1 MARSDAEKVE
11 YAVGLLR
18 DAHRA
23 GRLSQAEL
31 DQHLR
36 ELGVEPEQP
45 PATVTITAQV
55 RGELGQLRGNDAPRA
70 IEDALGELAEQAGL
84 TVVEGSV
91 RVQVDG
97 AAPAPA
103 AAPAAPGHTAW
114 RAGGAEQRGRRVTIS
129 VGWDGGRIPAEGR
142 EIVEE
147 RLAEL
152 GRGYGVNLVPGS
164 VAITNPGAGTV
175 RIELLATGVE
185 QIGTRQA
192 EAERAIQEALTG
204 LARRNG
210 LAAPRPGSVRVQV

>member
-103 AAPAAPGHTAW
+103 AAAAPAAPGHTAW
-114 RAGGAEQRGRRVTIS
+114 RAGGAEQRRHGAEHS
-129 VGWDGGRIPAEGR
+129 VVRAHRPQ
-142 EIVEE
+142 
-147 RLAEL
+147 LA
-152 GRGYGVNLVPGS
+152 
-164 VAITNPGAGTV
+164 
-175 RIELLATGVE
+175 
-185 QIGTRQA
+185 
-192 EAERAIQEALTG
+192 
-204 LARRNG
+204 
-210 LAAPRPGSVRVQV
+210 